1 MADRFTENVF
11 EQVFHSACRLDR
23 RDHQF
28 IRSDLSEIYI
38 VSGVANELSEERPLR
53 SAIPLAERM
62 KHIDNAIEVYNIF
75 HEFIK
80 WHVSKELFCP

>member
-11 EQVFHSACRLDR
+11 EQVFHTACGLNR

-28 IRSDLSEIYI
+28 IRIDLGKINI

-53 SAIPLAERM
+53 SAIPLAEWL
-62 KHIDNAIEVYNIF
+62 KHIENAIEIYNVF
-75 HEFIK
+75 HELVK